1 MEQPV
6 FHLVLLQLS
15 GRTGNTGRE
24 AGAQCLK
31 CAGFS
36 LTFVNLFKP
45 YNIACVLPLALA
57 SFRRR
62 GS

>member
-6 FHLVLLQLS
+6 FHLVLPQLS

-31 CAGFS
+31 YAGFS

-45 YNIACVLPLALA
+45 YNIACVLPLA
-57 SFRRR
+57 
-62 GS
+62 